1 MKLVHVIDKA
11 NGYVFG
17 GLTEGNESIM
27 LTAMGAN
34 TVTTLGDILEIQEK
48 WLDHKEIYDEWEV
61 KQQQSGTN
69 SENVITE

>member
-1 MKLVHVIDKA
+1 LKLVQVIDKA

-34 TVTTLGDILEIQEK
+34 TTTLSDILEVQER
-48 WLDHKEIYDEWEV
+48 WLNNREDYNEWEF
-61 KQQQSGTN
+61 KQQQMEQSQN
-69 SENVITE
+69 NVKAT

>member
-34 TVTTLGDILEIQEK
+34 TTTLCDLLEIQER
-48 WLDHKEIYDEWEV
+48 WT
-61 KQQQSGTN
+61 S
-69 SENVITE
+69 